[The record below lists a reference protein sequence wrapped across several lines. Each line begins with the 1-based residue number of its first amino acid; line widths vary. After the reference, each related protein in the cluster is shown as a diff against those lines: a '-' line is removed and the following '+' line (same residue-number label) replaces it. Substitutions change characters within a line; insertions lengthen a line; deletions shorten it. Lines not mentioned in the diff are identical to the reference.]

1 MKKKH
6 LNLLLFVLIAACA
19 FLAVS
24 CGFYPTDVGDRPDKF
39 LFFEIDK
46 GGTSLLLGLTGALL
60 FFYWQIRIKFSRQ
73 NPSLTYDELYLYVH
87 NQIDLNDIIK
97 KLNCKDDEF
106 GLAMANVKGGHSL
119 VRIVTVMILWSRFLN
134 PTKFLYWILV
144 IVTCLALR
152 YGTELLGINMLGIRK
167 FWIVITSI
175 VCVLYFAIVL
185 IL

>member
-1 MKKKH
+1 MKQKH
-6 LNLLLFVLIAACA
+6 LNFLVFTLIAACA
-19 FLAVS
+19 VLAVS

-39 LFFEIDK
+39 LFFELDK
-46 GGTSLLLGLTGALL
+46 GDTSLLLGLTGVLL
-60 FFYWQIRIKFSRQ
+60 FFYWKIRIKFSRQ

-87 NQIDLNDIIK
+87 KQIDLDDIIE

-106 GLAMANVKGGHSL
+106 GLAMANVKVGHGL

-144 IVTCLALR
+144 IVTYLALR

-167 FWIVITSI
+167 FWIVVMRI
-175 VCVLYFAIVL
+175 VCVLYFAVVL
-185 IL
+185 ML